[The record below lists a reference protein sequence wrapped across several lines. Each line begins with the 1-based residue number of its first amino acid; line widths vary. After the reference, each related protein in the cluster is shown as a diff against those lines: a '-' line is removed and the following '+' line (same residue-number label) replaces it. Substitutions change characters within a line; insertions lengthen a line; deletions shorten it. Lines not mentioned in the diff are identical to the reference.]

1 MKNYGPHLQKCCK
14 YKNIYTHILHIFQGV
29 EARLTPNSFQGL
41 VNILI
46 QVPSFPKPKSHTCNN
61 RSFPSKKLI
70 LNNKWTDGT
79 FLPKTQDK

>member
-1 MKNYGPHLQKCCK
+1 MKNYGHHLQKCCK

-46 QVPSFPKPKSHTCNN
+46 QVPSFSKPKSHTWNN

-70 LNNKWTDGT
+70 LNNK
-79 FLPKTQDK
+79 